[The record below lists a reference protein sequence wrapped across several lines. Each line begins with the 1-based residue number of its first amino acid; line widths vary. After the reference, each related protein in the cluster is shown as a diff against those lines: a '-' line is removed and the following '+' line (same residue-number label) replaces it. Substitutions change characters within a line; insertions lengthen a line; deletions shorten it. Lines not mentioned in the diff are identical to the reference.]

1 MLHLAK
7 YLKPY
12 LLLILIAIA
21 LLFVQANADLALP
34 DYMSNIVNYGIQQGG
49 VVDAVPTAIRRSEM
63 NRLVAF
69 MSADNKAAVLA
80 DYTLVDKSSADYAT
94 DLKQYPVLATEPIY
108 VLKKVDKAEITKLNP
123 VMGKALLAVSFL
135 QQSLAD
141 PAKMQAMIQSLP
153 ATALPPG
160 VNISAMLQKIPPGT
174 DISVIL
180 SKIPQAFLDTMK
192 ATIDAKF
199 ASLGDKMIVQM
210 AAGSVKIE
218 YAALG
223 MNTSNLQMNYIMR
236 IGALMLL
243 LTLLSGACTI
253 AVGFLSAR
261 TAAGL
266 SRDLRRNVFERVEN
280 FSSTEFDKFSTASLI
295 TRSTND
301 ITQIQMVV
309 IMMMRMVF
317 YAPII
322 GIGGVI
328 RAIGKSANMWWI
340 IALAV
345 VVLLGLILTVFSI
358 ALPKFKAIQNLIDRL
373 NLVMRENL
381 SGMMVIRAFN
391 MQSFEEKRFD
401 TANKN
406 LTSTLLFINR
416 VMVVMMPV
424 MMMVMNIVMVTII
437 WVGAHQVANSTM
449 QVGDMMAFMQYAMQ
463 ILFSFLMLSMMFI
476 ILPRA
481 SVSGDRIA
489 AVLDTEPH
497 IKDPENP
504 KQFPEPFKGT
514 IEFRNVNFRYP
525 GAEEDVLHDISF
537 TANPAQTTA
546 FIGTT
551 GSGKS
556 SIVSL
561 IPRFYEVSDG
571 AIYVDDTDIRE
582 VAQHDLHDRIGFV
595 PQKSNLFSGT
605 IESNLRYADENASD
619 DDLKLAADIAQASE
633 FIDSKPE
640 GLQSEVSQGGV
651 NVSGGQKQRLAIARA
666 LVKKAPIYIFD
677 DSFSALDY
685 KTDAAL
691 RRALKEHTGAS
702 TLLIVT
708 QRIAT
713 IKNAEQIIVLDEGR
727 IVGKGN
733 HQKLMKDCEV
743 YRGIALSQLS
753 KEELA

>member
-1 MLHLAK
+1 MLRLLK

-12 LLLILIAIA
+12 ILLILVTIA

-34 DYMSNIVNYGIQQGG
+34 DYLSRIVNVGIQQGG
-49 VVDAVPTAIRRSEM
+49 VENAIPVAIRQAEM
-63 NRLVAF
+63 NKLTIF
-69 MSADNKAAVLA
+69 MSEADKTRVLS
-80 DYTLVDKSSADYAT
+80 DYTIVDKNSPSYAANVK
-94 DLKQYPVLATEPIY
+94 LYPVLAQEPIY
-108 VLKKVDKAEITKLNP
+108 VLNKIDSAETTWLNP
-123 VMGKALLAVSFL
+123 VMGKAFL
-135 QQSLAD
+135 IISGIQQLLAD
-141 PAKMQAMIQSLP
+141 PAKAAAIGQSLGFDLS
-153 ATALPPG
+153 TLPPG
-160 VNISAMLQKIPPGT
+160 LDIYTVLGQLPSAQ
-174 DISVIL
+174 L
-180 SKIPQAFLDTMK
+180 SQLSSMFDS
-192 ATIDAKF
+192 KF
-199 ASLGDKMIVQM
+199 VALGDSMIVQ
-210 AAGSVKIE
+210 AAVTPVKAE
-218 YAALG
+218 YVALG
-223 MNTSNLQMNYIMR
+223 MDTGNLSTNYIIH
-236 IGALMLL
+236 IGLLMLL
-243 LTLLSGACTI
+243 VTLLSGICTI
-253 AVGFLSAR
+253 IVGFLSAR

-266 SRDLRRNVFERVEN
+266 ARDLRRNVFQRVES
-280 FSSTEFDKFSTASLI
+280 FSNTEFDKFSTASLI

-322 GIGGVI
+322 GVGGVI
-328 RAIGKSANMWWI
+328 RAIGKGANMWWI

-373 NLVMRENL
+373 NLVTRENL

-391 MQSFEEKRFD
+391 MQTFEEDRFD
-401 TANKN
+401 KANKD
-406 LTSTLLFINR
+406 LTGTLLFINR

-424 MMMVMNIVMVTII
+424 MMMVMNIVMLTII
-437 WVGAHQVANSTM
+437 WVGAHQVADSTM

-463 ILFSFLMLSMMFI
+463 ILMAFLMLSMMFI

-481 SVSGDRIA
+481 FVSGDRIA
-489 AVLDTEPH
+489 AVLDTEPI
-497 IKDPENP
+497 IKDPQNP
-504 KQFPEPFKGT
+504 RQFPEPLKGT
-514 IEFRNVNFRYP
+514 IEFRDVDFHYP
-525 GAEEDVLHDISF
+525 GAEEDVLHDITF
-537 TANPAQTTA
+537 TAKPGQTTA
-546 FIGTT
+546 IIGTT

-561 IPRFYEVSDG
+561 IPRFYEVSKG
-571 AIYVDDTDIRE
+571 AIYIDGIDIRE
-582 VAQHDLHDRIGFV
+582 VTQHDLHDQIGFV

-619 DDLKLAADIAQASE
+619 DELKLATDISQATE

-640 GLQSEVSQGGV
+640 GLQSEVAQGGM

-666 LVKKAPIYIFD
+666 LVKKAPIYILD

-691 RRALKEHTGAS
+691 RKALKEHTGSS

-713 IKNAEQIIVLDEGR
+713 IKNSEQIIVLDEGR
-727 IVGKGN
+727 IVGKGTH
-733 HQKLMKDCEV
+733 HQLMKDCEV